1 MTTGNRFAGKL
12 GKKDSPKSEP
22 VGDVMPIA
30 TEPRVAS
37 EPRPVGRPKTG
48 KSSNP
53 NYVQAT
59 LYLPRELYGELK
71 IEAIKQGKEV
81 SDLAE
86 IAIKNLLEKNKV

>member
-1 MTTGNRFAGKL
+1 MTAQNRFTNKL
-12 GKKDSPKSEP
+12 KSK
-22 VGDVMPIA
+22 
-30 TEPRVAS
+30 TEPKTEPARDAAPFALEPPKAS

-53 NYVQAT
+53 DYVQAT
-59 LYLPRELYGELK
+59 LYLPRVLYDELK

-86 IAIKNLLEKNKV
+86 SAIRVFLSKV